1 MTPPPQEPQLE
12 RAQCVVE
19 AARGLKAEHSVALN
33 VRALVS
39 YADTLVVTTGR
50 SDRHARSI
58 TDAVMA
64 TLSRQGEK
72 PLGIEGYDEGRWIL
86 TDFGDLVLH
95 VFLSEVRDHYD
106 LERLWSDA
114 PRMEI
119 GEDHENA
126 LP

>member
-1 MTPPPQEPQLE
+1 MTPSQQEPQLE

-19 AARGLKAEHSVALN
+19 AARSLKAEDSVALN

-39 YADTLVVTTGR
+39 YTDTLVVTTGR

-58 TDAVMA
+58 SDAVMA
-64 TLSRQGEK
+64 AFSRQGEK

-86 TDFGDLVLH
+86 VDFGDLILH
-95 VFLSEVRDHYD
+95 VFLSEVRGHYD

-114 PRMEI
+114 PKMEI
-119 GEDHENA
+119 GEDHANA

>member
-1 MTPPPQEPQLE
+1 MTPTQRDPQLE
-12 RAQCVVE
+12 RALLVVE
-19 AARGLKAEHSVALN
+19 AARSLKAEQPVALD
-33 VRALVS
+33 VGALVS
-39 YADTLVVTTGR
+39 YADTLVLATGR

-58 TDAVMA
+58 TDAVLA
-64 TLSRQGEK
+64 ALSRQGEK

-86 TDFGDLVLH
+86 VDFGDLILH

-119 GEDHENA
+119 GEDRASA

>member
-1 MTPPPQEPQLE
+1 MTRVQREPQLE
-12 RAQCVVE
+12 RAQFVVE
-19 AARGLKAEHSVALN
+19 AARSLQAEQPVALN

-39 YADTLVVTTGR
+39 YADTLVLATGR

-58 TDAVMA
+58 TDAVLA
-64 TLSRQGEK
+64 ALSRQGEK

-86 TDFGDLVLH
+86 VDFGDLILH

-114 PRMEI
+114 PRREI
-119 GEDHENA
+119 GEDRASA

>member
-1 MTPPPQEPQLE
+1 MTHVQREPQLE
-12 RAQCVVE
+12 RAQFVVE
-19 AARGLKAEHSVALN
+19 AARSLQAEQPVALN

-39 YADTLVVTTGR
+39 YADTLVLATGR

-58 TDAVMA
+58 TAAVLA
-64 TLSRQGEK
+64 ALSSQGEK

-86 TDFGDLVLH
+86 VDFGDLILH

-119 GEDHENA
+119 GEDRASA

>member
-1 MTPPPQEPQLE
+1 MTPSQQEPRTE
-12 RAQCVVE
+12 RAQSVVE
-19 AARGLKAEHSVALN
+19 AAQSLKAENPVVLD

-58 TDAVMA
+58 TDAVLA
-64 TLSRQGEK
+64 ELSREGEK

-86 TDFGDLVLH
+86 VDFGDLILH
-95 VFLSEVRDHYD
+95 VFLPEVRDHYD

-114 PRMEI
+114 PRMEV
-119 GEDHENA
+119 GEDHANA

>member
-1 MTPPPQEPQLE
+1 ME
-12 RAQCVVE
+12 RAQSVVE
-19 AARGLKAEHSVALN
+19 AARSLKAEDPVVLD
-33 VRALVS
+33 VRALGS

-64 TLSRQGEK
+64 ELAHQGEK

-86 TDFGDLVLH
+86 VDFGDLILH

-119 GEDHENA
+119 GKDHANA

>member
-1 MTPPPQEPQLE
+1 MTASQHESQME
-12 RAQCVVE
+12 RAQSVVE
-19 AARGLKAEHSVALN
+19 AARSLKAEDPVILD

-58 TDAVMA
+58 TDAVM
-64 TLSRQGEK
+64 TELSHQGEK

-86 TDFGDLVLH
+86 VDFGDLILH

-119 GEDHENA
+119 GKDHANA